1 MKKMIIAVVALVAM
15 LAAVENLQAR
25 QRGGKHQPSVEQIA
39 QMRSERQAACMHL
52 NQAQMTKLYKLN
64 LREAKYMQRY
74 QRRMCN
80 YKADLMKIVGVEN
93 MKMYEANRMR
103 NRGELQRPPRKGNG
117 PKGAP
122 CVQPQCK
129 PQQHCPQPP
138 CGKPQPPC
146 RKGSRCGEA
155 FGPRK

>member
-1 MKKMIIAVVALVAM
+1 MFNTIKKVAMRKMIIAVVALFAM

-117 PKGAP
+117 HQCSP
-122 CVQPQCK
+122 CVK
-129 PQQHCPQPP
+129 PQRCPQPP
-138 CGKPQPPC
+138 CS
-146 RKGSRCGEA
+146 KGPRCGNA